1 LARPFRKL
9 SITYTSWTWER
20 VNSVATELSSNEKW
34 TELQSWSCK
43 QMISLILGEIEKK
56 IKQGSR
62 KERKVGKDNF
72 CKR

>member
-56 IKQGSR
+56 NQARQQKGEES
-62 KERKVGKDNF
+62 GK
-72 CKR
+72 R